1 MTAGGGRGGARG
13 EGGGSVYTRRC
24 AIGVALAST
33 RGGAGGRKRTGTK
46 QRVVRKTLISAVR
59 SVPEFWPGGE
69 GGVLRV
75 QSVVASYV

>member
-1 MTAGGGRGGARG
+1 MTAGAAGAVRGG
-13 EGGGSVYTRRC
+13 EGGGSVYIRRC

-59 SVPEFWPGGE
+59 SVPEF
-69 GGVLRV
+69 
-75 QSVVASYV
+75 